1 MASYSVPASASPA
14 RDACRRPSSERGNSI
29 WPCQTPFAFAVDCPW
44 RTSSSCCLS
53 GMGVKIVD
61 RPPAGKPPP
70 MLNSHGSW
78 SKAGGR
84 GEVFWRGE
92 EEAPQDPER
101 EVPEG
106 PRGPIRIEP
115 DAPRPA
121 TILRVAG
128 ELEERGG
135 EILELFKEIR
145 SPLGRAVLPIHLLED
160 EETFFVEVA
169 TSPWDER
176 GELEF
181 AGRIAA
187 LRNSEHPEAHV
198 ELLSAYPV
206 PEELRFLCGRS
217 PSALLQLDLLRVRV
231 DRPEEA
237 AGLFREVASRH
248 WGVDLDFEPDYLPLV
263 EDLLTAALLDEE
275 DEGRTPVTEGLVGGV
290 GCFLGEG
297 IPPY

>member
-1 MASYSVPASASPA
+1 M
-14 RDACRRPSSERGNSI
+14 
-29 WPCQTPFAFAVDCPW
+29 
-44 RTSSSCCLS
+44 
-53 GMGVKIVD
+53 
-61 RPPAGKPPP
+61 
-70 MLNSHGSW
+70 
-78 SKAGGR
+78 
-84 GEVFWRGE
+84 FWRGE

-169 TSPWDER
+169 TGPWDER

-187 LRNSEHPEAHV
+187 LRNSEHSEARV

-206 PEELRFLCGRS
+206 PETLRFLCGLS
-217 PSALLQLDLLRVRV
+217 ASALLQLDLIRIRV

-248 WGVDLDFEPDYLPLV
+248 WGVDLDFGPDYLPLV

-275 DEGRTPVTEGLVGGV
+275 DEGKTPVTEGLVGGV
-290 GCFLGEG
+290 GCFLGEVIRRNAG
-297 IPPY
+297 LGAAWRPSETWGEGPVVEVRDFALDPVGKARAFLNEGPEESLTFYANYVLDLLNEETPPEARA

>member
-1 MASYSVPASASPA
+1 M
-14 RDACRRPSSERGNSI
+14 
-29 WPCQTPFAFAVDCPW
+29 
-44 RTSSSCCLS
+44 
-53 GMGVKIVD
+53 
-61 RPPAGKPPP
+61 
-70 MLNSHGSW
+70 
-78 SKAGGR
+78 
-84 GEVFWRGE
+84 FWRGE
-92 EEAPQDPER
+92 KGAPQDPER
-101 EVPEG
+101 EVAEG

-169 TSPWDER
+169 TGPWDER

-187 LRNSEHPEAHV
+187 LRNSEHSEASV

-206 PEELRFLCGRS
+206 PEKLRFLCGLS
-217 PSALLQLDLLRVRV
+217 ASALLQLDLIRIRV

-248 WGVDLDFEPDYLPLV
+248 WGVDLDFGPDYLPLV
-263 EDLLTAALLDEE
+263 EDLLTAALHEEE
-275 DEGRTPVTEGLVGGV
+275 DEGKTPVTEGLVGGV
-290 GCFLGEG
+290 GCFLGEVIRRNAG
-297 IPPY
+297 LGAAWRPPETWGEGPVVEVRDFALDPVGKARAFLNEGPEESLTFYANYVLDLLNEETPPEARA